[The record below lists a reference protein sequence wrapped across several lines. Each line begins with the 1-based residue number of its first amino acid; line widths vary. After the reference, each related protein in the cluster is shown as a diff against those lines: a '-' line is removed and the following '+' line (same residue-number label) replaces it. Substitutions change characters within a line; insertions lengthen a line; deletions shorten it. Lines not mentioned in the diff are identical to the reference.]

1 MVTGRHSQ
9 GAYTNIR
16 CYSAGVGLHTGVA
29 VRLKYIYSRCC
40 STEIYTGD
48 AILHEYTI
56 MCDAVLLEYIRA
68 MLGLATPGTGDPWK
82 WRPQTS
88 EIHVGNRRTLTQYDA
103 YNWDPACT

>member
-9 GAYTNIR
+9 GTYTNIR

-68 MLGLATPGTGDPWK
+68 MLGLATPGSGDPK
-82 WRPQTS
+82 
-88 EIHVGNRRTLTQYDA
+88 
-103 YNWDPACT
+103 PAKYM